1 MHTRSRRQILAI
13 ALSSLALAPA
23 GHLAWGSAGSAPA
36 GAKAMTQAAKKPSGS
51 GIDVSYRLEGEPAAG
66 RATRVVVVLS
76 GVTDPDASVRFAA
89 DPELK
94 LEGAGSTPAR
104 LEAGRPSTFNLTVV
118 PQSDG
123 LRYLNVFTTQH
134 GISSSTSIAVQAGA
148 PPAAKSS
155 DKLQSTPKG
164 DKIRS
169 MPVK

>member
-1 MHTRSRRQILAI
+1 MHTRSRRQILGI
-13 ALSSLALAPA
+13 ALSSLALVPA
-23 GHLAWGSAGSAPA
+23 GHLAWASAGSAPA
-36 GAKAMTQAAKKPSGS
+36 GGKTMAQAAKKPSGS
-51 GIDVSYRLEGEPAAG
+51 GIDVRHRLEGEPVAG

-89 DPELK
+89 DRELK
-94 LEGAGSTPAR
+94 LEGADGTPVR

-123 LRYLNVFTTQH
+123 LRYLNVFTTQY
-134 GISSSTSIAVQAGA
+134 GVSSSTSIAVQAGA
-148 PPAAKSS
+148 PPAAKS

>member
-36 GAKAMTQAAKKPSGS
+36 GAKSMTQAAKKPSGS